1 MPNAK
6 YTILSTK
13 VLPPDLVEKAAGHGI
28 AVEDR
33 AFIDIT
39 AVATEEIARRIF
51 TISWGSNAMVFT
63 SRHAAGAVGNAFL
76 SMMWQHRMPF
86 FGAQFKDR
94 HAVYCLQGAT
104 RQAVE
109 ENMPGVLIAGTAA
122 NATALAQRIIED
134 QVPAVTF
141 FCGNMRRGE
150 LPDIL
155 REHHI
160 DVQEVVVYNTTETP
174 AVVEKEYDGILFTSP
189 SGVRSFFSVN
199 TPPRHTVCFAI
210 GETTAAALRDV
221 TDNRV
226 ITSIEPS
233 ADALLGT
240 AIYYF
245 DNINCYE

>member
-1 MPNAK
+1 MFNAK
-6 YTILSTK
+6 YAILSTK
-13 VLPPDLVEKAAGHGI
+13 ALPPELKEEAAGHGI

-33 AFIDIT
+33 MFIDVT
-39 AVATEEIARRIF
+39 AVTTEEIEHRIMSL
-51 TISWGSNAMVFT
+51 SWKSGVLVFT
-63 SRHAAGAVGNAFL
+63 SRHAVGAVSSVLPSFL
-76 SMMWQHRMPF
+76 WEHRLPF
-86 FGAQFKDR
+86 HGPQLADVR
-94 HAVYCLQGAT
+94 VYCLQGAT

-109 ENMPGVLIAGTAA
+109 ENMPGILIAGTAA
-122 NATALAQRIIED
+122 NGTELAQKIMED

-141 FCGNMRRGE
+141 LCGNIRRGE
-150 LPDIL
+150 LPDTL
-155 REHHI
+155 RAHNIAVE
-160 DVQEVVVYNTTETP
+160 EMVVYNTTETP
-174 AVVEKEYDGILFTSP
+174 TVVEKEYDGILFSSP

-226 ITSIEPS
+226 ITSHEPS

>member
-13 VLPPDLVEKAAGHGI
+13 ALPPDLVEEAAGHGI

-33 AFIDIT
+33 AFIDVTT
-39 AVATEEIARRIF
+39 AITEEIEHRIMSS
-51 TISWGSNAMVFT
+51 IWKCNVVVFT
-63 SRHAAGAVGNAFL
+63 SRHAVGAVSNVLRSFVGE
-76 SMMWQHRMPF
+76 HRLLFP
-86 FGAQFKDR
+86 GSPLQDVQ
-94 HAVYCLQGAT
+94 VYCLQGAT

-109 ENMPGVLIAGTAA
+109 ENIPGVLIAGTAA

-155 REHHI
+155 RAHHI
-160 DVQEVVVYNTTETP
+160 DVQEIVVYNTTETP